1 MALTNVLFSPKRLRT
16 GKWGWGDHLHVLE
29 AAAVRAS
36 LSGFASFVE
45 GLVLQPWWSSKYFDE
60 AAVGRAASRCLVGR
74 GEGGEAQAAL
84 RLFDAFLSRRNP
96 ELRVHRCVQSAAV
109 GPQVAIYICI

>member
-1 MALTNVLFSPKRLRT
+1 M
-16 GKWGWGDHLHVLE
+16 LE

-60 AAVGRAASRCLVGR
+60 AAVGHAASRCLGGR
-74 GEGGEAQAAL
+74 CDGGAAPQARAL
-84 RLFDAFLSRRNP
+84 MHALGYD
-96 ELRVHRCVQSAAV
+96 
-109 GPQVAIYICI
+109 G